1 MTIKYTVTPKNLH
14 AHLFEV
20 KLQLKNPNPLGQVFS
35 LPNWI
40 PGSYLIRDFAKN
52 IVSIKAESC
61 EQSIDIKKLDKNHWI
76 LQPCDEEITLIYEV
90 YAFDLSVRGAYLTNE
105 RGFFNG
111 TSLFLLPLGFE
122 DEACELDIILADK
135 SQTLG
140 TWSCVTGLKET
151 SKLKFTA
158 DNYQELIDC
167 PVEMADFTLFDFEA
181 GKVKHQMAISGLHY
195 ADIARIKLDLK
206 TICNQHI
213 KFFDNDI
220 PFDDYLFLT
229 LATTDNYGG
238 LEHKNSTSL
247 ICSRNELPTVN
258 MGKVTKNYTRFLAL
272 CSHEYFHAWWIKTI
286 KPASFHQ
293 LDLSRENYTQ
303 QLWIF
308 EGFTSYYD
316 ELALLRAELLNVN
329 QYLDLFA
336 QTITRVQKSTGR
348 FTQSLA
354 QSSFEAWTKFY
365 QQDENAPNAIVSYY
379 TKGALLAF
387 VLDIEIRK
395 RTNNNKT
402 LDDVLKHTWQNYQQ
416 SGLENN
422 TIQLIVNQLS
432 NTDFTNFFDD
442 YLYGFV
448 ELPLKA
454 SFDYVGVECQFIA
467 YQQDLADF
475 GLEIKTTGEYSQII
489 QVFADTSAQ
498 NAGLYVGDKIVSIN
512 YQQLQGKDLIAEINK
527 FAPGESIKVGIF
539 RDKLLLEIAVLI
551 KKITPTFCK
560 LSLKT
565 KLNKQIKQQQEQWL
579 HPK

>member
-1 MTIKYTVTPKNLH
+1 M
-14 AHLFEV
+14 
-20 KLQLKNPNPLGQVFS
+20 
-35 LPNWI
+35 
-40 PGSYLIRDFAKN
+40 
-52 IVSIKAESC
+52 
-61 EQSIDIKKLDKNHWI
+61 
-76 LQPCDEEITLIYEV
+76 
-90 YAFDLSVRGAYLTNE
+90 
-105 RGFFNG
+105 
-111 TSLFLLPLGFE
+111 
-122 DEACELDIILADK
+122 
-135 SQTLG
+135 
-140 TWSCVTGLKET
+140 
-151 SKLKFTA
+151 
-158 DNYQELIDC
+158 
-167 PVEMADFTLFDFEA
+167 
-181 GKVKHQMAISGLHY
+181 
-195 ADIARIKLDLK
+195 
-206 TICNQHI
+206 
-213 KFFDNDI
+213 
-220 PFDDYLFLT
+220 
-229 LATTDNYGG
+229 
-238 LEHKNSTSL
+238 
-247 ICSRNELPTVN
+247 
-258 MGKVTKNYTRFLAL
+258 
-272 CSHEYFHAWWIKTI
+272 SHENHT
-286 KPASFHQ
+286 
-293 LDLSRENYTQ
+293 E

-316 ELALLRAELLNVN
+316 ELSLLRTKILSVE
-329 QYLDLFA
+329 QYLTLFA
-336 QTITRVQKSTGR
+336 QTISRVQIGCGR
-348 FTQSLA
+348 FKQSLA
-354 QSSFEAWTKFY
+354 ESSFDAWTKFY

-422 TIQLIVNQLS
+422 TIQLIVNQLTG
-432 NTDFTNFFDD
+432 TDFTNFFDD
-442 YLYGFV
+442 YLYGVV

-454 SFDYVGVECQFIA
+454 SFAYVGVECQFIA
-467 YQQDLADF
+467 HQKDLTDF
-475 GLEIKTTGEYSQII
+475 GLEIKTNEKYSQII

>member
-1 MTIKYTVTPKNLH
+1 
-14 AHLFEV
+14 
-20 KLQLKNPNPLGQVFS
+20 
-35 LPNWI
+35 
-40 PGSYLIRDFAKN
+40 
-52 IVSIKAESC
+52 
-61 EQSIDIKKLDKNHWI
+61 
-76 LQPCDEEITLIYEV
+76 
-90 YAFDLSVRGAYLTNE
+90 
-105 RGFFNG
+105 
-111 TSLFLLPLGFE
+111 
-122 DEACELDIILADK
+122 
-135 SQTLG
+135 
-140 TWSCVTGLKET
+140 
-151 SKLKFTA
+151 
-158 DNYQELIDC
+158 
-167 PVEMADFTLFDFEA
+167 
-181 GKVKHQMAISGLHY
+181 
-195 ADIARIKLDLK
+195 
-206 TICNQHI
+206 
-213 KFFDNDI
+213 
-220 PFDDYLFLT
+220 
-229 LATTDNYGG
+229 
-238 LEHKNSTSL
+238 
-247 ICSRNELPTVN
+247 
-258 MGKVTKNYTRFLAL
+258 MGKVTKDYTRFLAL

-395 RTNNNKT
+395 RTDNNKT

-416 SGLENN
+416 SGLEDN

-432 NTDFTNFFDD
+432 DTDFTNFFDD

-467 YQQDLADF
+467 YQKDLADF

-527 FAPGESIKVGIF
+527 FAPGEVIKVGIF